1 MVNIIINGKKIEV
14 EEGYTV
20 LQACEM
26 AGIEIPRF
34 CYHERLKIAG
44 NCRMCLVD
52 IEKSP
57 KPVASCS
64 MPVAEGMNITTDSPK
79 VQKYRQSVMEFL
91 LINHPLDCPVCDQ
104 GGECDLQDQAFKY
117 GKNVSSYKESKRA
130 VKDKNMGPLV
140 QTHMTRCIHCTRCVR
155 FCTDIAGIQEMGTV
169 GRGEHMEVVTYLEKA
184 ISSELS
190 GNLVDLCPV
199 GALTSK
205 PYQFKYRIWE
215 LRKTKSVDIFDA
227 VGSNIRIDSRGLE
240 IMRILPEVNE
250 HINQEWISDKA
261 RFAFDGLKYQRLET
275 PLIRKGSELKQAT
288 WDEALNLLVSE
299 IKKVDPSDVGVV
311 CGNIVDCE
319 SAYLLKKLFNSIG
332 CENVVSTSK
341 QQYDTSARANYLFN
355 TTISGIDKSDFCL
368 MIGADVRFN
377 APIIASRIGQNVRER
392 GLRVARIGTQD
403 NQTFKTLELGQNP
416 QILEEI
422 LNGRHEIGKL
432 LEKTS
437 NPMMIIGDGVLER
450 DDAADILAVAHK
462 ICEKYAFIKEGWNGF
477 NILHNEANSVGLLDL
492 SFGGNNIDNKKLI
505 YLLNADDF
513 DSVNTKDAF
522 VVYQGHHGDS
532 GANRADLILPGCAYT
547 EKDGIYVNL
556 EGRPQYARQVVKPL
570 AQAKDDR
577 VILLELAKK
586 LAVSW
591 KFKNLKDVRKE
602 MEQKSSVFEHMNE
615 IISNSFIFLPLSNKL
630 KDIPIEKRVKN
641 YYMDN
646 VIARVSPTM
655 LECTKSIVK

>member
-1 MVNIIINGKKIEV
+1 MVNITINGKKIEV

-26 AGIEIPRF
+26 VGIEIPRF

-64 MPVAEGMNITTDSPK
+64 MPVAEGMNVSTNSPK

-117 GKNVSSYKESKRA
+117 GKNVSSYKESKRG

-140 QTHMTRCIHCTRCVR
+140 QTHMTRCIHCTRCIR

-250 HINQEWISDKA
+250 NINQEWISDKA

-275 PLIRKGSELKQAT
+275 PLIRTNGELKQAT
-288 WDEALNLLVSE
+288 WDEAFTLLVSK
-299 IKKVDPSDVGVV
+299 IKKFDPNDIAVL
-311 CGNIVDCE
+311 CGNTVDSE

-332 CENVVSTSK
+332 CENVTNTSK
-341 QQYDTSARANYLFN
+341 QQYDTSARGNYLFN
-355 TTISGIDKSDFCL
+355 TTISGIEKSDFCL
-368 MIGADVRFN
+368 LIGADVRFN

-392 GLRVARIGTQD
+392 GLQVARMGSID

-416 QILEEI
+416 QILEKI
-422 LNGRHEIGKL
+422 LSGKHEISKI
-432 LEKTS
+432 LEKS
-437 NPMMIIGDGVLER
+437 AYPMIIIGDAVLSR
-450 DDAADILAVAHK
+450 SDAKDILAAAHK
-462 ICEKYAFIKEGWNGF
+462 ICGKYAFVKEGWNGF

-492 SFGGNNIDNKKLI
+492 EFGSNNIDNKKFI
-505 YLLNADDF
+505 YLLGADDF
-513 DSVNTKDAF
+513 DVARDAF
-522 VVYQGHHGDS
+522 VVYQGHHGDA

-556 EGRPQYARQVVKPL
+556 EGRPQYGRQVVKPL
-570 AQAKDDR
+570 GEAKDDR
-577 VILLELAKK
+577 VILLDLAKR
-586 LAVSW
+586 LGDSW
-591 KFKNLKDVRKE
+591 RFKNLGDVRKE
-602 MEQKSSVFEHMNE
+602 MEQKNPVFAHINE
-615 IISNSFIFLPLSNKL
+615 IISNNFVFLPSGNKL
-630 KDIPIEKRVKN
+630 NDIPIEKKAKN

-655 LECTKSIVK
+655 LECTKSIIK

>member
-1 MVNIIINGKKIEV
+1 MVNITINGKKIEI

-20 LQACEM
+20 MQACEM

-64 MPVAEGMNITTDSPK
+64 MPVAEGMNISTNSPK

-117 GKNVSSYKESKRA
+117 GKNVSSYKEVKRG

-140 QTHMTRCIHCTRCVR
+140 QTHMTRCIHCTRCIR
-155 FCTDIAGIQEMGTV
+155 FCTDIAGIQEMGTL

-215 LRKTKSVDIFDA
+215 LCKTKSVDIFDA

-250 HINQEWISDKA
+250 KINQEWISDKA

-275 PLIRKGSELKQAT
+275 PLIRTNGELKKAT
-288 WDEALNLLVSE
+288 WDEALNLLVSK
-299 IKKVDPSDVGVV
+299 IKEFDPNDIAVL
-311 CGNIVDCE
+311 CGNTVDSE

-332 CENVVSTSK
+332 CENVTSTSRY
-341 QQYDTSARANYLFN
+341 QHDTSARGNYLFN

-368 MIGADVRFN
+368 LVGADVRFN

-392 GLRVARIGTQD
+392 GLQVARIGSID
-403 NQTFKTLELGQNP
+403 NQTFKTIELGQSP
-416 QILEEI
+416 QILEKI
-422 LNGRHEIGKL
+422 LSGKHEISKI
-432 LEKTS
+432 LEKSTY
-437 NPMMIIGDGVLER
+437 PMIIVGDAVLSRE
-450 DDAADILAVAHK
+450 DAKDILAVAHK
-462 ICEKYAFIKEGWNGF
+462 ICEKYAFVKEGWNGF

-492 SFGGNNIDNKKLI
+492 GFGGNNIDNKKFI
-505 YLLNADDF
+505 YLLGADDF
-513 DSVNTKDAF
+513 DVPKDAF
-522 VVYQGHHGDS
+522 VVYQGHHGDA

-556 EGRPQYARQVVKPL
+556 EGRPQYGRQVVKPL
-570 AQAKDDR
+570 GEAKDDR
-577 VILLELAKK
+577 VILLELTKR
-586 LAVSW
+586 LGISW
-591 KFKNLKDVRKE
+591 RFKNLGDVQKE
-602 MEQKSSVFEHMNE
+602 MELKNPVFAHINE
-615 IISNSFIFLPLSNKL
+615 IIPNNFVSLSSSNKL
-630 KDIPIEKRVKN
+630 NNIPIEKKEKN

-655 LECTKSIVK
+655 LECTKSIIK

>member
-1 MVNIIINGKKIEV
+1 MVNITINGKKIEV
-14 EEGYTV
+14 DQGYTV

-64 MPVAEGMNITTDSPK
+64 MPVAEGMNISTNSPK
-79 VQKYRQSVMEFL
+79 VHQYRESVMEFL
-91 LINHPLDCPVCDQ
+91 LINHPLDCPICDQ

-117 GKNVSSYKESKRA
+117 GKNISSYKEAKRA

-140 QTHMTRCIHCTRCVR
+140 QTHMTRCIHCTRCIR

-169 GRGEHMEVVTYLEKA
+169 GRGEHMEVVTYLEQS

-205 PYQFKYRIWE
+205 PYQFKYRVWE
-215 LRKTKSVDIFDA
+215 LHKTKSVDIFDA

-250 HINQEWISDKA
+250 NINQEWISDKA
-261 RFAFDGLKYQRLET
+261 RFAFDGLRYQRLES
-275 PLIRKGSELKQAT
+275 PLIRINGELKKTT
-288 WDEALNLLVSE
+288 WDEALNFLVSK
-299 IKKVDPSDVGVV
+299 IKEVNANDIAVL
-311 CGNIVDCE
+311 CGNTVDCE
-319 SAYLLKKLFNSIG
+319 SAYLLKKLFNFIG
-332 CENVVSTSK
+332 CENVVRASK
-341 QQYDTSARANYLFN
+341 EQYDTSARGNYLFN

-368 MIGADVRFN
+368 LLGADVRFN

-392 GLRVARIGTQD
+392 GLQVARIGTID
-403 NQTFKTLELGQNP
+403 NQTFQTVELGQNP
-416 QILEEI
+416 KILEEI
-422 LNGRHEIGKL
+422 LNGKHEISKI
-432 LEKTS
+432 LEKS
-437 NPMMIIGDGVLER
+437 SYPMIIIGDAVLSRE
-450 DDAADILAVAHK
+450 DATDILAVAHK
-462 ICEKYAFIKEGWNGF
+462 ICDKYAFIKNDWNGF

-492 SFGGNNIDNKKLI
+492 GFDFNHIGNKKLV
-505 YLLNADDF
+505 YLFGADDF
-513 DSVNTKDAF
+513 DAAKDTF
-522 VVYQGHHGDS
+522 VVYQGHHGDA
-532 GANRADLILPGCAYT
+532 GANLADLILPGCAYT

-556 EGRPQYARQVVKPL
+556 EGRPQYGRQVVKPL
-570 AQAKDDR
+570 GESKDDR
-577 VILLELAKK
+577 VILRDIAKR
-586 LAVSW
+586 LGLSW
-591 KFKNLKDVRKE
+591 KFENLQDVRKE
-602 MEQKSSVFEHMNE
+602 MEQKSSIFVHVNE
-615 IISNSFIFLPLSNKL
+615 IVSNNFVHLSSSNKL
-630 KDIPIEKRVKN
+630 SDVPIEKKEKN

-655 LECTKSIVK
+655 LECTKSIIK